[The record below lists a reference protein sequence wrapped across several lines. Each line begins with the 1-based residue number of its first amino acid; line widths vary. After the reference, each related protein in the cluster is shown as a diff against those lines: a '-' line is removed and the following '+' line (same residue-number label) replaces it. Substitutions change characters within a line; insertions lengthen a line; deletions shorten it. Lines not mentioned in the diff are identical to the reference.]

1 MKEKDNFEMVINL
14 RKIATGKRTNR
25 VGRAVKEIKNKIT
38 RHFGAEKVVIDPLVT
53 KSLSTN
59 NYDKIK
65 SRIRVVVSKLDEKT
79 YLVKLAIKSE

>member
-25 VGRAVKEIKNKIT
+25 LGRAIKEIKNKII

-65 SRIRVVVSKLDEKT
+65 SRVRVVVSKLDEKT